1 MKPGTPPDHRGSGPA
16 VYRYHDPHDL
26 IPRAGIAPER
36 LRDEAGWEESDHSLV
51 RAAARRLRG
60 GRAAS
65 CADVGAGRGRLL
77 PVLAEVADQVTV
89 IEPDAGRLDAAR
101 GIAADLSYACWRFV
115 HADLTTADLAGERF
129 DLVVCSHVLQHLAHG
144 NRAPFLA
151 CLRDMTAPG
160 GLLVLMFSGTADGPG
175 RLLLSVLAPAGET
188 VLTRDATPA
197 EFDAAAGIRGP
208 GGEAGDQLPRASR
221 LACRPGRGR
230 GSARRGRPARGEP
243 FRVPRIHLPVRR
255 GRRRCA
261 DPGPPAMCAWSP
273 ARRPAGPAD
282 MAALLLAAAIAA
294 IAVIALLGR
303 PAGPGP
309 PTAAHPADRHLPRR
323 PVNNGVAGPVPAA
336 ARSSPLRRPV
346 VRRPGT
352 QHGLRHG
359 HAGHGPDDLPGCGSR
374 RDPVAVAFHSE
385 LRQGLKEGL
394 SSVRLDINDD
404 YIATTQAPERLSKFM
419 PSLAGHSP
427 RRLTTSSFTPRRSS
441 FVPTT
446 QVTSPASHPAKARVI
461 VFIDNEPADEGQG
474 QLGERLGR
482 VMSDVE
488 TGARIIAS
496 YVQLHVRAATRFS
509 CCATPSSARP

>member
-175 RLLLSVLAPAGET
+175 RLLLSVLAPTGET

-208 GGEAGDQLPRASR
+208 GGEAGDELPRALPVWHAAPGEVEALLAGAGLRVVSR
-221 LACRPGRGR
+221 
-230 GSARRGRPARGEP
+230 SAYRAFTFPCAADGGGVQSRPACDVCIVACP
-243 FRVPRIHLPVRR
+243 QT
-255 GRRRCA
+255 GRS
-261 DPGPPAMCAWSP
+261 G
-273 ARRPAGPAD
+273 
-282 MAALLLAAAIAA
+282 
-294 IAVIALLGR
+294 
-303 PAGPGP
+303 
-309 PTAAHPADRHLPRR
+309 
-323 PVNNGVAGPVPAA
+323 
-336 ARSSPLRRPV
+336 
-346 VRRPGT
+346 
-352 QHGLRHG
+352 
-359 HAGHGPDDLPGCGSR
+359 
-374 RDPVAVAFHSE
+374 
-385 LRQGLKEGL
+385 
-394 SSVRLDINDD
+394 
-404 YIATTQAPERLSKFM
+404 
-419 PSLAGHSP
+419 
-427 RRLTTSSFTPRRSS
+427 
-441 FVPTT
+441 
-446 QVTSPASHPAKARVI
+446 
-461 VFIDNEPADEGQG
+461 
-474 QLGERLGR
+474 
-482 VMSDVE
+482 
-488 TGARIIAS
+488 
-496 YVQLHVRAATRFS
+496 
-509 CCATPSSARP
+509 